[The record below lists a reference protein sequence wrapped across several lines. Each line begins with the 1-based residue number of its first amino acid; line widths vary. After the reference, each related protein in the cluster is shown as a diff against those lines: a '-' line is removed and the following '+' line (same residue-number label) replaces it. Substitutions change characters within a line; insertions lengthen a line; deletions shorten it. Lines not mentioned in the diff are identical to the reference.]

1 MSQPWAIV
9 LNKMPSIFLLFVR
22 RTENNVFWP
31 TGWVGGRK
39 KSVFFITDCVA
50 KATMTFHFPAPCR
63 ANIFRVSR
71 LNFLYSVYRLF
82 HVYRQCSPVQIKY
95 VSFADKKNVELA
107 VSCISSYQEP
117 RSIGMVLG
125 GALAKPWK
133 KLYSNF
139 KIHYDYD

>member
-1 MSQPWAIV
+1 MSQPCANV

-63 ANIFRVSR
+63 ANYFPGFPVKFSIFCLS
-71 LNFLYSVYRLF
+71 SF

-95 VSFADKKNVELA
+95 VSFADKFNSKNLP
-107 VSCISSYQEP
+107 ISAHTC
-117 RSIGMVLG
+117 GKVLIF
-125 GALAKPWK
+125 K
-133 KLYSNF
+133 KITGTLTMNIFLEICRNLPYTSKN
-139 KIHYDYD
+139 